1 MDKWSRGRWM
11 CKEAIQATDSISLNE
26 SVIGGEVDDFG

>member
-1 MDKWSRGRWM
+1 M

-26 SVIGGEVDDFG
+26 SVIGGEVDDFGCYFGV